1 MSTHFRDILSEIKIR
16 HYDVK
21 ISAQTGFGKI
31 KNPPEGINSRA
42 TAKCDSPWK
51 AELSVT
57 VDADALLVLC
67 ELLEFNLTVGK
78 SKQSVVGTA
87 ADILAGM
94 DVRTALSDNDIAGGY
109 ALTVRFFHTEALCLA
124 VTSVLGGTDT
134 LLMCKK
140 LQAEL

>member
-1 MSTHFRDILSEIKIR
+1 MSKSARRPGSEKSKIPR
-16 HYDVK
+16 R
-21 ISAQTGFGKI
+21 
-31 KNPPEGINSRA
+31 GINSRA

-57 VDADALLVLC
+57 VNADALLVLC

-124 VTSVLGGTDT
+124 VTSVLGGTDA

>member
-1 MSTHFRDILSEIKIR
+1 MSYEELRTLYPSIDRVMERIQASIAAGLDPEAVLAWGLSQI
-16 HYDVK
+16 
-21 ISAQTGFGKI
+21 GKI
-31 KNPPEGINSRA
+31 KNPRRGINSRA

-57 VDADALLVLC
+57 VNADALLVLC

-109 ALTVRFFHTEALCLA
+109 ALTVRFFHT
-124 VTSVLGGTDT
+124 
-134 LLMCKK
+134 
-140 LQAEL
+140 